1 MIVTQNSTDLHV
13 TLNVTVSDLEH
24 MNFTEIVGSL
34 QGNSRSFLTN
44 LTVFIR
50 VLVLSCDSVL
60 DECQFRSKETQT
72 VFFSLRRIQQN
83 ITAQRSDRN
92 LDLTTHLHLRLRSYR
107 IYVKFTIESWG
118 LGTVS
123 GGFCRRK
130 KGYKAP
136 FLLYKTPP

>member
-1 MIVTQNSTDLHV
+1 MYIIYCQNNFEKCMIVTQNSTDLHV

-72 VFFSLRRIQQN
+72 VFFLSGEFNRIL
-83 ITAQRSDRN
+83 QRSAV
-92 LDLTTHLHLRLRSYR
+92 T
-107 IYVKFTIESWG
+107 
-118 LGTVS
+118 GTW
-123 GGFCRRK
+123 
-130 KGYKAP
+130 
-136 FLLYKTPP
+136 T